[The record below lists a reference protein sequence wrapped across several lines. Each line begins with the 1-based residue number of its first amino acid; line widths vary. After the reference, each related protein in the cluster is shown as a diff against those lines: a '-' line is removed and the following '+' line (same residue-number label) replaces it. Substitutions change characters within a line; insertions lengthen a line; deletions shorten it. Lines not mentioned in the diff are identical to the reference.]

1 VAGVAFGRYLEF
13 SRRPPSKQARK
24 PAQAKPGQAPT
35 ASEARTND
43 KACGGDESTGSPPPT
58 AIALGHTQ
66 PQRRRPID
74 HIHTITHNHYYC
86 TYSRA
91 TSPSLTLSSY
101 RSYDSSTIL
110 HLPQKTPFIVQPG
123 PPRILR
129 RCSANH
135 TPEPVSSAHDLIHL
149 HGSVNNHH
157 RQSCRAR
164 PP

>member
-1 VAGVAFGRYLEF
+1 MAGVAFGRYLEF

-24 PAQAKPGQAPT
+24 PAQAQPGQAPT

-101 RSYDSSTIL
+101 RSHDSLTIL
-110 HLPQKTPFIVQPG
+110 HLPPKRLRSSCSQIHHESSNVV
-123 PPRILR
+123 PRITPQSQ
-129 RCSANH
+129 SALP
-135 TPEPVSSAHDLIHL
+135 TTSYTCMD
-149 HGSVNNHH
+149 
-157 RQSCRAR
+157 Q
-164 PP
+164 